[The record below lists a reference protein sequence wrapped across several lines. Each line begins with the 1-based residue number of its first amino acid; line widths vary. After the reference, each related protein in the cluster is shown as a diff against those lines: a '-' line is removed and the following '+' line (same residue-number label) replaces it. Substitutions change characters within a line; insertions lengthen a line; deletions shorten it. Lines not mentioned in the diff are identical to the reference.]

1 MARPKSFKQ
10 AEALEKAM
18 QLFWEKGFEATSIQD
33 LVDAIG
39 INRQSLYNTFGDKKQ
54 LFLQSLDLYRTRG
67 LEGILQQLAEDKP
80 VQQKIADVFRF
91 IIDASIYDSRGCLI
105 ANSTLELANH
115 DDDVATI
122 VCDNLENYEAA
133 FKQVLLEAQQR
144 GELSSD
150 KNPDALAR
158 YLFSS
163 LQGIRVTA
171 KATNDRARLEDIA
184 AITLSV
190 LS

>member
-33 LVDAIG
+33 LVDTIG

-54 LFLQSLDLYRTRG
+54 LFLQSLDLYRTQG
-67 LEGILQQLAEDKP
+67 LEGILQKLAEDEP

-91 IIDASIYDSRGCLI
+91 IIDASIHDSRGCLI

-122 VCDNLENYEAA
+122 VCDNLKNYEDA
-133 FKQVLLEAQQR
+133 FRQVLLEAQQK
-144 GELSSD
+144 GELSPD
-150 KNPDALAR
+150 KNPDAIAR